1 MFLKSL
7 YFTALLAFSLALL
20 VAAEAQAGPPAKS
33 GKDGLLEITD
43 TNVKGMK
50 TGKRMPKDTQ
60 LKLSG
65 AEWVKYSDTTTGSAH
80 TCVGKYEG
88 PISSCPAPKPC
99 GLVNIIADEC
109 GKNGV
114 ALP

>member
-1 MFLKSL
+1 MKSL
-7 YFTALLAFSLALL
+7 SFFIALL
-20 VAAEAQAGPPAKS
+20 VAAGASAEPASKS
-33 GKDGLLEITD
+33 GKDGPLEITD

-50 TGKRMPKDTQ
+50 TGRRMPKDTQ
-60 LKLSG
+60 LKLSD
-65 AEWVKYSDTTTGSAH
+65 AEWVKYSDTTTGKNH

-88 PISSCPAPKPC
+88 PITSCPTPKPC
-99 GLVNIIADEC
+99 GLINIIADEC